1 MARMVYAKRTAH
13 ASMETHTV
21 LVLMYMVSTLLVVL
35 DDLVV
40 FYALFEVMLLLIYG
54 YMHQHSVSSRSA
66 YAMYMLATY
75 TVLGSAVLAVAMIL
89 MYILTGASASMYMS
103 AVSTTSHNYALSVA
117 VLMHVAFYCKIPC
130 YPMQGW
136 LTEAHVESTTDAS
149 VLLAGIYLK
158 VGIIG

>member
-66 YAMYMLATY
+66 YAMYML
-75 TVLGSAVLAVAMIL
+75 AMIL